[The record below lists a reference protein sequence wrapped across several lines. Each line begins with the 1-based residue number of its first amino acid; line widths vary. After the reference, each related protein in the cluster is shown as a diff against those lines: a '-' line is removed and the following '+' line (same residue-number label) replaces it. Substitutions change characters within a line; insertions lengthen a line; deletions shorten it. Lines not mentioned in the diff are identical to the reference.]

1 MDRDF
6 NRERFIKVL
15 IEILQKY
22 GPELLDEIEERE
34 RQEMDKKVSYS
45 EKS

>member
-1 MDRDF
+1 MDRDI

-15 IEILQKY
+15 IVILQKY

>member
-6 NRERFIKVL
+6 AAERFAKVL

>member
-15 IEILQKY
+15 VEILQKH
-22 GPELLDEIEERE
+22 GPELLAAIEESE
-34 RQEMDKKVSYS
+34 RQEAAKKESQ
-45 EKS
+45 

>member
-6 NRERFIKVL
+6 AAERFAKVL

-22 GPELLDEIEERE
+22 GPDLLDEIEERE
-34 RQEMDKKVSYS
+34 RQDAAKKES
-45 EKS
+45 E

>member
-6 NRERFIKVL
+6 NEERFIKVL
-15 IEILQKY
+15 IKILQKY

-34 RQEMDKKVSYS
+34 RQDAAKKES
-45 EKS
+45 E